1 MIVRCVG
8 SHRLQLDYDA
18 CRHRQRRGL
27 IFVTRE
33 PIALYC
39 RGVPAAVKRIQSLQC
54 LHHACSGFACVSPHL
69 QMQWMSALRKQEL
82 ADGYRCIDGLRLA
95 IILCNLAPNTTF
107 FLIVLCSLRRLQ
119 ASIDLQSESRRPRS
133 RQALRKRL
141 LLHNVRSNAN
151 AVEPGRWSCKQC

>member
-1 MIVRCVG
+1 MAIDASTGFG
-8 SHRLQLDYDA
+8 SLS
-18 CRHRQRRGL
+18 
-27 IFVTRE
+27 F
-33 PIALYC
+33 
-39 RGVPAAVKRIQSLQC
+39 
-54 LHHACSGFACVSPHL
+54 
-69 QMQWMSALRKQEL
+69 SAT
-82 ADGYRCIDGLRLA
+82 
-95 IILCNLAPNTTF
+95 LAPNTTF